1 MDIDQFHVSQRGDT
15 SHRNAAISSYDA
27 GLGPYMSIP
36 MDVVVW
42 VVQSSSTSSG
52 ARDTGTSIVI
62 H

>member
-36 MDVVVW
+36 MDVVW

-52 ARDTGTSIVI
+52 AQNT
-62 H
+62 